1 MIKQR
6 LRATLLTP
14 IVLVLVGC
22 SPEKVGEI
30 KPGAFEQKYWV
41 EDHVTQL
48 NFPWAM
54 TWLPDGTLLV
64 TERRGKIK
72 MVRDGEIVAE
82 LEGVPEVMSASPYDG
97 VLDIKI
103 DPVFRDQPV
112 SVSQPILEA
121 QRPRGSAS
129 SIGQS

>member
-64 TERRGKIK
+64 TERRGQ
-72 MVRDGEIVAE
+72 D
-82 LEGVPEVMSASPYDG
+82 
-97 VLDIKI
+97 
-103 DPVFRDQPV
+103 
-112 SVSQPILEA
+112 
-121 QRPRGSAS
+121 
-129 SIGQS
+129 